1 MGLLLLFFSTPTKKN
16 KKELYL
22 WIGGINIGGKRFE
35 DRDSSKKGVV
45 RMLSSN
51 VKNHFGNTVKY

>member
-22 WIGGINIGGKRFE
+22 WIGCINIGGKRFE
-35 DRDSSKKGVV
+35 DRDSSNKGVV

-51 VKNHFGNTVKY
+51 VKNYFGNTVKY

>member
-1 MGLLLLFFSTPTKKN
+1 MRRNSSIIDVLHTN

-22 WIGGINIGGKRFE
+22 WIGCINIGGKGFE
-35 DRDSSKKGVV
+35 DRDSSNKGVV

>member
-1 MGLLLLFFSTPTKKN
+1 M
-16 KKELYL
+16 
-22 WIGGINIGGKRFE
+22 WIGCINIGGKRFE

-51 VKNHFGNTVKY
+51 VKNYFGNTVKY